1 MDTQSFHDAV
11 ALVTKSN
18 SKSGFTTRNHVE
30 PRTSIST
37 AMMLVRRNF
46 TDNLNFY
53 PMDTYG
59 QTGLCSELV
68 PFADIAGHSTGD
80 NVNIIETTPRGKH
93 IPDSKFRFNHGDSI
107 DLAQD
112 HGWNHRSKHKSAR
125 KCEPD
130 GHLNEM
136 SITEMKKYPTGSS
149 KMPEI
154 RHQQPDE
161 TLLANTKRLHTPT
174 MNSINFQIR
183 ALIIGV
189 LILVLT
195 GCLGGGGGGGGAS
208 QGTGTASLSWM
219 PPTQD
224 TEGNYLS
231 DLAGYKIYYGTE
243 LGNYSD
249 VIIIDNPGIVNYV
262 IENLMGGNTYYFV
275 ITAYDSAGDESG
287 YSGVGSKTIPA

>member
-1 MDTQSFHDAV
+1 
-11 ALVTKSN
+11 
-18 SKSGFTTRNHVE
+18 
-30 PRTSIST
+30 
-37 AMMLVRRNF
+37 
-46 TDNLNFY
+46 
-53 PMDTYG
+53 
-59 QTGLCSELV
+59 
-68 PFADIAGHSTGD
+68 
-80 NVNIIETTPRGKH
+80 
-93 IPDSKFRFNHGDSI
+93 
-107 DLAQD
+107 
-112 HGWNHRSKHKSAR
+112 
-125 KCEPD
+125 
-130 GHLNEM
+130 
-136 SITEMKKYPTGSS
+136 
-149 KMPEI
+149 MPEI